1 MTTEVRHRETRGIW
15 KVLYWGTM
23 VSKDGN
29 ETLPDYYGPMNM
41 RQSCKLLALFSM
53 YNEHVPALSFMSQH
67 HRTVSHSLTLP
78 WLRNTCIQ
86 ILQVYKILLILI
98 KSLKPI
104 LFLFGLL
111 NDYCETHLQDGSGL
125 LTSFNHCKCS
135 KLNTNTLM
143 VDKLHKV
150 IGLPLFSSM

>member
-1 MTTEVRHRETRGIW
+1 
-15 KVLYWGTM
+15 M

-78 WLRNTCIQ
+78 
-86 ILQVYKILLILI
+86 
-98 KSLKPI
+98 
-104 LFLFGLL
+104 
-111 NDYCETHLQDGSGL
+111 
-125 LTSFNHCKCS
+125 
-135 KLNTNTLM
+135 
-143 VDKLHKV
+143 
-150 IGLPLFSSM
+150 